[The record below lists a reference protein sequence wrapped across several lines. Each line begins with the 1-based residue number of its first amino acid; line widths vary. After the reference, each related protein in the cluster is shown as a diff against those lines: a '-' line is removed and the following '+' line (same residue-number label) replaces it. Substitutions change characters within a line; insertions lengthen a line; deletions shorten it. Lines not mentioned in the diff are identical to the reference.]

1 MISKRLKTVADMVT
15 EGYRVADIGT
25 DHGYVPIYLIKENKV
40 PYAYAMDINEGP
52 IRSAIANVENEGFE
66 DKIEVIQSNGME
78 KLRDGMAQ
86 SVVIAG
92 MGGELIVE
100 ILKNSPV
107 INTIEELILSPHR
120 DNDIVRKY
128 LHSINWKISEEKMLI
143 DGGKYYTIIKAVP
156 GVEQPYSSIEYE
168 YGKLLIEEKNNILKQ
183 YIDKEYDKYNTIFSK
198 MENSLDKS
206 KEKVSSVIK
215 KLEQVK
221 SLF

>member
-128 LHSINWKISEEKMLI
+128 LHLINWKISEEKMLI
-143 DGGKYYTIIKAVP
+143 DGGKYYTIIKAVS

-198 MENSLDKS
+198 MENSLDES
-206 KEKVSSVIK
+206 KEKVSSIIK

-221 SLF
+221 SLL